1 MVAARDDED
10 RLIKTEEAAR
20 LLGLSAKTLRFYA
33 TVGGGPLPPVRL
45 GRAVRYRLSDVRRVV
60 AMGAAAVDIQKRS
73 PGRPRKAE
81 QLRKQEAA

>member
-1 MVAARDDED
+1 MMEED
-10 RLIKTEEAAR
+10 RLVKTEETAE

-45 GRAVRYRLSDVRRVV
+45 GRAVRYRLSDIRRVIKE
-60 AMGAAAVDIQKRS
+60 GAAVVEVKKRG

-81 QLRKQEAA
+81 QRRKQEAA